1 MKSETRFLELS
12 ELCERLEVT
21 SSRISLVNLVAD
33 FLRKLQPFEVESAV
47 RLIIGYALPNWD
59 PRVLE
64 VGFATLIEAIQK
76 ITGATHK
83 EFLNA
88 LNQTGDVGAS
98 TKLLMEQMQLK
109 RQSTLSQKPL
119 TINNVTKAIEAI
131 AEAIGPKSRV
141 KKKRLIEALLS
152 QASPLEAKYLIKV
165 LGGEMRHGF
174 SEGLMEEA
182 IATAF
187 SVDATLVQRANLL
200 ISDLGLVA
208 KIALNEGNAG
218 LGKVKIILFH
228 PIKPMLA
235 EPVQNVD
242 EIFKAHDGASSLE
255 YKPDGARV
263 QIHKCGECVRVF
275 SRRLTDVTESLPDIV
290 DLVKQNLQ
298 ANEAIVEGEAIAVD
312 NQGKPKPFQYLMR
325 RFRRIKEIERTLKEV
340 PVQLQLFDIMYLDGQ
355 QLIDLPYIERR
366 RKLAEICGRIQL
378 TKQVFTS
385 NIKDA
390 QKFFEE
396 ALASGYEGLIAK
408 EPNSLYTPGIRGKK
422 WLKLKRVPDTLDLVV
437 VAADYGYGYRHA
449 WLSDYYLAA
458 RNLETNEYEI
468 VGKCFTGLTD
478 DEIQWMTQQLNE
490 IKLSQQG
497 RTVTVV
503 PRIVLEVAF
512 TEIQRSPTYRS
523 GYALRF
529 ARIVRIRDD
538 KAPQDVDT
546 VQRIAEI
553 FERQFS
559 ANSDSIRNPS

>member
-1 MKSETRFLELS
+1 LNSETRFLELS
-12 ELCERLEVT
+12 ELCERLEAT

-33 FLRKLQPFEVESAV
+33 FLRKLKTFEVESAV
-47 RLIIGYALPNWD
+47 RLIIGYAMPNWD

-76 ITGATHK
+76 ITGATYK

-88 LNQTGDVGAS
+88 FNQTGDVGTS
-98 TKLLMEQMQLK
+98 TKILMEQMQLK

-119 TINNVTKAIEAI
+119 TISNVTKAIEAI
-131 AEAIGPKSRV
+131 AEAIGPKSRI
-141 KKKRLIEALLS
+141 KKKRLIETLLS
-152 QASPLEAKYLIKV
+152 QASALEAKYLIKV

-187 SVDATLVQRANLL
+187 NVDATLVRRANLL

-208 KIALNEGNAG
+208 KISLNEGNAG
-218 LGKVKIILFH
+218 LEKIKITLFH

-235 EPVQNVD
+235 ESVQNVD
-242 EIFKAHDGASSLE
+242 EVFKAHNGASSLE

-263 QIHKCGECVRVF
+263 QIHKHGEHVRVF
-275 SRRLTDVTESLPDIV
+275 SRRLTDVTQSLPDIV
-290 DLVKQNLQ
+290 DLVKQNLH
-298 ANEAIVEGEAIAVD
+298 ADEAIIEGEAIAVGVD
-312 NQGKPKPFQYLMR
+312 GKPKPFQYLMR
-325 RFRRIKEIERTLKEV
+325 RFRRVKEIEETLKEV
-340 PVQLQLFDIMYLDGQ
+340 PVQLQLFDIVYLDGR
-355 QLIDLPYIERR
+355 QLIDLPYSVRR
-366 RKLAEICGRIQL
+366 RKLAEICGKILL
-378 TKQVFTS
+378 TKQIFAS
-385 NIKDA
+385 NMKVA
-390 QKFFEE
+390 QEFFEG
-396 ALASGYEGLIAK
+396 ALANGYEGLIAK
-408 EPNSLYTPGIRGKK
+408 EPNSPYTPGVRGKK

-437 VAADYGYGYRHA
+437 VAADYGYGYRYA

-458 RNLETNEYEI
+458 RNLETNKYEI

-490 IKLSQQG
+490 IKLSHQG
-497 RTVTVV
+497 RTATVV
-503 PRIVLEVAF
+503 PKIVLEIAF

-546 VQRIAEI
+546 VQRIAEM

-559 ANSDSIRNPS
+559 AKVS